1 MKKLVLTLAVI
12 SITILVAAQER
23 NFWTPVSE
31 SSINKNLFASRLR
44 PQQYQLF
51 RLQEASMKTN
61 LRNAPS
67 EKNISASAS
76 SFIITVPTGNGK
88 FERFSVVD
96 APVMDEAL
104 GAKYPGIR
112 SYAGRGIDDPSS
124 TIRFDVSPLGF
135 HAIIL
140 SFTRP
145 TIYIDPVDE
154 ADGIYM
160 VVSRNEMLNYPKT
173 FQCLTSAAGVKES
186 TDNTGGI
193 ALRNADDG
201 RLRIYRLALCAT
213 GEYSQFWLNGT
224 EANDA
229 ERKAKVLAAQNN
241 AMTMANA
248 IFERDFG
255 LRLVLIANN
264 DAVIYLNASTD
275 PWNSN
280 NLNSGTQQ
288 TCDNVIG
295 SANYDIGHLV
305 HRASDNGN
313 AGCIGCVCKN
323 GSKGSGFT
331 SYLNLTSDFF
341 VIDYLTHEMGH
352 QLGANHTFTFSNEG
366 TIAQVEPGSGSTI
379 MGYAGITGATTDV
392 QPHSD
397 DYFHAI
403 SIQQI
408 TNYIKSSTGGAA
420 CASVTITGN
429 NTPTA
434 NAGANFTIPRSTPFL
449 LTGIG
454 SDADAGDV
462 LNYCWEQ
469 MDPRAI
475 GFSTVPSATATAG
488 PQFRSFLPALTP
500 SRSFPGLSSILSGT
514 NSNKWEVLPSV
525 NRTLN
530 FRFTVRDNHSG
541 GGNNNSD
548 DMIVTVSSAVGPFAV
563 TAPNTAVAWGPGT
576 TQNVTWSVNGTDG
589 APVNCANVNILLST
603 DGGQTFPITLAAN
616 TPNDGTQAI
625 TVPNNPGNTC
635 RVKVEAVGNIFFDI
649 SNTNFTIGGTP
660 PACGDPTALT
670 TTNITTSSATLNWNA
685 VSGANSYDVDYKQS
699 SSSTWLDVATG
710 TTSTSAN
717 VSGLNSSTSY
727 DWRVRANCSGGSG
740 NFVVSTFTTN
750 AVPGSC
756 PGVFDV
762 STNGTTGGAA
772 EIPLNTDVKGLLS
785 PRGDNDYYSFEIT
798 GGGTITLTLN
808 TLPANYQLAL
818 VNSGGSQVAVSQNNA
833 TADETI
839 NATVTPGTWYARVF
853 PKANANNAANCY
865 TLREST
871 GTASRQG
878 DYITRVPVS
887 INLFPNPASDVINIR
902 LSGDV
907 QNAEMNIYDV
917 FGRIIVKRNINNGNN
932 IMNISGLSGGVYM
945 MRVQKDGNTI
955 SELKFVKQ

>member
-1 MKKLVLTLAVI
+1 MKRLLLTLAVI

-31 SSINKNLFASRLR
+31 SSINKNLFANRLK

-51 RLQEASMKTN
+51 RLQETNMKTN

-67 EKNISASAS
+67 EKSISASAS

-96 APVMDEAL
+96 APVMDDAL
-104 GAKYPGIR
+104 GAKYPSIR

-135 HAIIL
+135 HAMIL
-140 SFTRP
+140 SFARP
-145 TIYIDPVDE
+145 TIYIDPIDPAE
-154 ADGIYM
+154 EIYM
-160 VVSRNEMLNYPKT
+160 VVSRKDMMNYPKT
-173 FQCLTSAAGVKES
+173 FQCLTNAMGVNES
-186 TDNTGGI
+186 IGNTGGI
-193 ALRNADDG
+193 GLRNADDG
-201 RLRIYRLALCAT
+201 RLRTYRLALCAT

-248 IFERDFG
+248 IFEKDFG
-255 LRLVLIANN
+255 LRLILVANN
-264 DAVIYLNASTD
+264 DAVIYLNPNTD
-275 PWNSN
+275 PWTN
-280 NLNSGTQQ
+280 NLNSTTQQ

-305 HRASDNGN
+305 HRAGDNGN
-313 AGCIGCVCKN
+313 AGCIACVCKN

-331 SYLNLTSDFF
+331 SYMNLTSDFF

-366 TIAQVEPGSGSTI
+366 TFAQVEPGSGSTI

-397 DYFHAI
+397 DYFHAV

-408 TNYIKSSTGGAA
+408 TDYIKSGSGAG
-420 CASVTITGN
+420 CAVVTLTGN
-429 NTPTA
+429 NTPSA
-434 NAGANFTIPRSTPFL
+434 NAGANYTIPRSTPFL
-449 LTGIG
+449 LTGTG
-454 SDADAGDV
+454 SDADAGDA

-469 MDPRAI
+469 MDPRAT

-488 PQFRSFLPALTP
+488 PQFRSFLAVSNP

-541 GGNNNSD
+541 AGNNNSD

-563 TAPNTAVAWGPGT
+563 TAPNTAVVWGSGT
-576 TQNVTWSVNGTDG
+576 TQNVTWSVNGTNG

-616 TPNDGTQAI
+616 TPNDGTQPI
-625 TVPNNPGNTC
+625 TVPNNPGSTC
-635 RVKVEAVGNIFFDI
+635 RVKVEAAGNIFFDI
-649 SNTNFTIGGTP
+649 SNTNFTIGTP
-660 PACGDPTALT
+660 PACGDPNSLT

-685 VSGANSYDVDYKQS
+685 VSGAASYDVDYKQS
-699 SSSTWLDVATG
+699 SSLTWLDVATG
-710 TTSTSAN
+710 ITFTSVN
-717 VSGLNSSTSY
+717 LSGLNSSTSY
-727 DWRVRANCSGGSG
+727 DWRVRANCSGSSG
-740 NFVVSTFTTN
+740 NFAISTFTTN

-756 PGVFDV
+756 PGIYDV
-762 STNGTTGGAA
+762 STNGSTGGAA
-772 EIPLNTDVKGLLS
+772 QIPLSTDVMGLLS
-785 PRGDNDYYSFEIT
+785 PRGDNDYYRFDIT
-798 GGGTITLTLN
+798 TGGTITITLN
-808 TLPANYQLAL
+808 NLPANYQLAL
-818 VNSGGSQVAVSQNNA
+818 VNNSGSQVAVSQNNG
-833 TADETI
+833 TANETI
-839 NATVTPGTWYARVF
+839 NATIAAGTWYARVY
-853 PKANANNAANCY
+853 PKANANNASNCY
-865 TLREST
+865 TLRVTT

-887 INLFPNPASDVINIR
+887 VNLFPNPASGVINIQ
-902 LSGDV
+902 LSGV
-907 QNAEMNIYDV
+907 FQNAEMNIYDV
-917 FGRIIVKRNINNGNN
+917 FGRILIKRNINNGNN
-932 IMNISGLSGGVYM
+932 KMNISGLPGGVYM

-955 SELKFVKQ
+955 TDLKFVKQ